1 MTGAGGVL
9 ESASDG
15 FLVDVTAP
23 ARVIKS
29 VGSRACNLTDV
40 VTTTALLYQKE
51 VDLFNAA

>member
-1 MTGAGGVL
+1 MLSAGVKCYTTGRPVTGAGGVL

-29 VGSRACNLTDV
+29 VGSRDGI
-40 VTTTALLYQKE
+40 
-51 VDLFNAA
+51 